1 MSIHPVTIYHDLHYS
16 WGFLNGSVMKNPPA
30 MQGATGDVGSI
41 PGLGRSPREGNGNPI
56 QYSCLENP
64 MDRRAWWAMV
74 HGVAKSWTQLNDTP
88 LVLRV
93 CLGLNFSTLH
103 CNWSQFFEEEI
114 RSCLSC
120 DRLLS
125 QVKSRSHLSRTRGE
139 ENSKLCSEWQ
149 PALFADHSVGG
160 WKKGT
165 IWSPLDLPL
174 LAWDHDLTSPGRQQ
188 GPGLP
193 WWLRW

>member
-1 MSIHPVTIYHDLHYS
+1 MAQWWRIHLQCKEPQETWVQSLGWEDLPEKDMAIQSSILAWRIPWTEEPGGLWS
-16 WGFLNGSVMKNPPA
+16 MGS
-30 MQGATGDVGSI
+30 Q
-41 PGLGRSPREGNGNPI
+41 
-56 QYSCLENP
+56 
-64 MDRRAWWAMV
+64 RAE
-74 HGVAKSWTQLNDTP
+74 HNWTHTP

-149 PALFADHSVGG
+149 LALFADHSVGG

-174 LAWDHDLTSPGRQQ
+174 LAWDHNLTSPGRQQ